1 MNLFLRWLAACLSAA
16 FLAFAPSEVSLS
28 VSRAPGSPQNVLRGR
43 VRELVPLPD
52 RLRVVMDAGVLV
64 VAEVTREA
72 AAALELAPG
81 REAWAS
87 IKATAI
93 RVYG

>member
-1 MNLFLRWLAACLSAA
+1 
-16 FLAFAPSEVSLS
+16 
-28 VSRAPGSPQNVLRGR
+28 
-43 VRELVPLPD
+43 
-52 RLRVVMDAGVLV
+52 